1 MRLYQTQTYIRE
13 LDRAIRSMDLDL
25 SELENRSVAIAGS
38 TGMIGSALAD
48 LLLRIRDTQKVNIK
62 LYLLSRKMDSLKTRF
77 SYCEGDEKVVFCQ
90 QDVCDPIDPEIK
102 ADYIIHAASDA
113 NPIAY
118 ATRPAEV
125 MQANFIGMLNLL
137 ECGKKNQSK
146 RILYVSSGEIY
157 GKLDDSHDGFK
168 EDYCGYVDYADARS
182 CYPSSKRA
190 AEVLCQ
196 SYIKE
201 YGSDVV
207 IVRPCHVYGPTM
219 IDSDTRAATAFIR
232 DASSGKDIVLKS
244 DGSGRRTMCYAFDC
258 ATAMLYV
265 LLKGENGNAYN
276 ISDEKCN
283 VSIREI
289 AETAAEYGN
298 QKVVF
303 DIPNQTEAQGFNRVK
318 NAVLYSEKLRS
329 LGWMPETGLKEGIR
343 VTMDIIKERKEST

>member
-1 MRLYQTQTYIRE
+1 MKVYQTKTYIQE
-13 LDRAIRSMDLDL
+13 LDRAIESMSLDL
-25 SELENRSVAIAGS
+25 GALDDHSVAIAGA
-38 TGMIGSALAD
+38 TGMIGSAFAD
-48 LLLRIRDTQKVNIK
+48 LLLRIRDTRNLNIK
-62 LYLLSRKMDSLKTRF
+62 LYLLSRKMDSLKNRYA
-77 SYCEGDEKVVFCQ
+77 YCEGDERVVFCQ

-137 ECGKKNQSK
+137 ESGRKNQSK

-157 GKLDDSHDGFK
+157 GKLDDTHDGFT

-232 DASSGKDIVLKS
+232 DASEGKDIVLKS

-258 ATAMLYV
+258 ASAMLYV

-276 ISDEKCN
+276 ISDEDCN

-289 AETAAEYGN
+289 AEMAAEYGK

-318 NAVLYSEKLRS
+318 NAVLYSEKLCS
-329 LGWMPETGLKEGIR
+329 LGWAPSTGMKDGIR
-343 VTMDIIKERKEST
+343 ITMDIIKERKEST